1 MVDWQKHKA
10 HREAVMQAH
19 GQYVGIFDKNWE
31 PVLDVEDWLEAEW
44 GGIFADVGNMSMTLP
59 GEISPGVVNPVVDY
73 LLRNDLR
80 NLDKGGSLDALIHG
94 AVHVVVERPNLKRR
108 CYRILEINPRGGD
121 PQGNPAE
128 VELSGV
134 DSMEHLKHLPLWADP
149 SNRSKVVQLQ
159 WEDRQDGSAEKVS
172 RKLIG
177 RNLIG
182 YQQPSLLDN
191 MFAWTGS
198 YTSPSQWRR
207 FTPSMH
213 PVICSPVMSGNR
225 SEWCVVSARWDN
237 AWDLLKATWAAAGV
251 QPLAWLWL
259 PGDPQPFPSYTTLS
273 LPTTIIDFAPRATVT
288 GAAGIV
294 GQAFRQLRRTISSD
308 DFITSTTEFAD
319 VDARNSDGRR
329 PWVVYTLLD
338 ALDVNL
344 RKSTD
349 HRWVVG
355 GKSPDMVN
363 KAANIGIKTAFA
375 AAIAAVPGLGPPI
388 AEALKG
394 GAELLAEMSADR
406 LFVLNEYVDKNR
418 QFHYGRSRFT
428 AISKTGEANTVESLQ
443 KAWQAKQ
450 ETEGGI
456 SAEFSIDSPDPY
468 LPGRDFDLGD
478 TIGVTAWGVVWA
490 AYVSGLTWTSKP
502 GQEVGWQLRIGDYA
516 SLASPGELYQA
527 NKENIRAVI
536 GRLAVTKGG

>member
-44 GGIFADVGNMSMTLP
+44 GGIFADVGNMSMTIP

-108 CYRILEINPRGGD
+108 CYRVLEINPRGGD

-182 YQQPSLLDN
+182 YQQPSLLDS
-191 MFAWTGS
+191 MFAWTAG
-198 YTSPSQWRR
+198 YTDPSQWRG
-207 FTPSMH
+207 FNPSMH

-237 AWDLLKATWAAAGV
+237 AWDLLKATWAASGV

-294 GQAFRQLRRTISSD
+294 GQAFRQLKRTISSD

-319 VDARNSDGRR
+319 VDVRNTDGRR
-329 PWVVYTLLD
+329 PWVVYTLMD

-344 RKSTD
+344 RKSTV
-349 HRWVVG
+349 HRWLVG

-363 KAANIGIKTAFA
+363 KAANIGIKSAIA
-375 AAIAAVPGLGPPI
+375 AAIAAVPGIGPPI
-388 AEALKG
+388 AEGIKG
-394 GAELLAEMSADR
+394 AGELLAEMSADR

-478 TIGVTAWGVVWA
+478 TIGATAWGVVWA

-502 GQEVGWQLRIGDYA
+502 GSQVGWTIRIGDYS

-527 NKENIRAVI
+527 NKENVRAVI

>member
-1 MVDWQKHKA
+1 MVNWSQHKA

-19 GQYVGIFDKNWE
+19 GQYVGLYNKNWE
-31 PVLDVEDWLEAEW
+31 PVLDIEDWLEAEW

-59 GEISPGVVNPVVDY
+59 GEVSPGVVNPVVDY
-73 LLRNDLR
+73 LLRDDLR

-94 AVHVVVERPNLKRR
+94 AVHVVVERPGLKRR

-128 VELSGV
+128 VELTGV

-182 YQQPSLLDN
+182 YQQPSLLDS
-191 MFAWTGS
+191 MFSWTAG
-198 YTSPSQWRR
+198 YTSPRQWRG
-207 FTPSMH
+207 FNPSMH
-213 PVICSPVMSGNR
+213 PVICSPVMSGNK

-251 QPLAWLWL
+251 QPFAWLWL

-294 GQAFRQLRRTISSD
+294 GQAFRQLKRTISSD

-319 VDARNSDGRR
+319 VDIKNSDGRR
-329 PWVVYTLLD
+329 PWVVYTLMD
-338 ALDVNL
+338 PDVDI

-363 KAANIGIKTAFA
+363 KAANIGVKT
-375 AAIAAVPGLGPPI
+375 AIAAAVAAIPGIGPPI
-388 AEALKG
+388 AEGIKG
-394 GAELLAEMSADR
+394 GGELLAEMSADR

-456 SAEFSIDSPDPY
+456 SAEFSIDNPDPY

-478 TIGVTAWGVVWA
+478 TIGVTAWRVVWA

-502 GQEVGWQLRIGDYA
+502 GAEVGWQIRIGDYS

-527 NKENIRAVI
+527 NKENIRSVL

>member
-94 AVHVVVERPNLKRR
+94 AVHVVVERPGLKRR

-128 VELSGV
+128 VELTGV

-182 YQQPSLLDN
+182 YQQPSLLGT
-191 MFAWTGS
+191 MFSWTAG
-198 YTSPSQWRR
+198 YTDPAQWEG
-207 FTPSMH
+207 FNPSMH

-225 SEWCVVSARWDN
+225 SEWCVVLARWDN

-251 QPLAWLWL
+251 QPFAWLWL

-294 GQAFRQLRRTISSD
+294 GQAFRQLKRTISSD

-319 VDARNSDGRR
+319 VDIKNSDGRR
-329 PWVVYTLLD
+329 PWVVYTLMD
-338 ALDVNL
+338 PDVDI

-363 KAANIGIKTAFA
+363 KAANIGIKS
-375 AAIAAVPGLGPPI
+375 AIAAAVAAIPGIGPPI
-388 AEALKG
+388 AEGIKG
-394 GAELLAEMSADR
+394 AGELLAEMSADR

-418 QFHYGRSRFT
+418 EFHYGRSRFT

-478 TIGVTAWGVVWA
+478 TIGVTAWGAVWA

-502 GQEVGWQLRIGDYA
+502 GNEVGWTLRIGNY
-516 SLASPGELYQA
+516 SLLASPGELYQA

>member
-1 MVDWQKHKA
+1 MVDWQQHKA

-19 GQYVGIFDKNWE
+19 GQYVGLYDKNWE
-31 PVLDVEDWLEAEW
+31 PVLDIEDWVEAEW
-44 GGIFADVGNMSMTLP
+44 GGIFADVGNMSMTIP

-182 YQQPSLLDN
+182 YQQPSLLGS
-191 MFAWTGS
+191 MFSWTAG
-198 YTSPSQWRR
+198 YTDPAQWRG
-207 FTPSMH
+207 FNPSMH
-213 PVICSPVMSGNR
+213 PVICSPVMSGNK

-294 GQAFRQLRRTISSD
+294 GQAFRQLKRTISSD
-308 DFITSTTEFAD
+308 DYITSTTEFAD
-319 VDARNSDGRR
+319 VDIRNSDGRR
-329 PWVVYTLLD
+329 PWVVYTLMD

-344 RKSTD
+344 RKSTV
-349 HRWVVG
+349 HRWLVG

-363 KAANIGIKTAFA
+363 KAANIGIKTAIA
-375 AAIAAVPGLGPPI
+375 AAVAAVPGIGPPI
-388 AEALKG
+388 AEGIKG
-394 GAELLAEMSADR
+394 AGELLAEMSADR

-478 TIGVTAWGVVWA
+478 TIGATAWGVVWA

-502 GQEVGWQLRIGDYA
+502 GSQVGWTIRIGDYS

-527 NKENIRAVI
+527 NKENVRAVL

>member
-19 GQYVGIFDKNWE
+19 GQYVGLYNKNWE
-31 PVLDVEDWLEAEW
+31 PVLDIEDWLEAEW
-44 GGIFADVGNMSMTLP
+44 DGIFADVGNMSMTLP
-59 GEISPGVVNPVVDY
+59 GEVSPGVVNPVVDY
-73 LLRNDLR
+73 LLRDDLR

-94 AVHVVVERPNLKRR
+94 AVHVVVERPGLKRR

-182 YQQPSLLDN
+182 YQQPSLLGT
-191 MFAWTGS
+191 MFSWTAG
-198 YTSPSQWRR
+198 YTDPAQWRG
-207 FTPSMH
+207 FNPSMH
-213 PVICSPVMSGNR
+213 PVICSPVMSGNK

-251 QPLAWLWL
+251 QPFAWLWL
-259 PGDPQPFPSYTTLS
+259 PGDPQPFPSYATLS

-294 GQAFRQLRRTISSD
+294 GQAFRQLKRTISSD

-319 VDARNSDGRR
+319 VDIRNSDGRR
-329 PWVVYTLLD
+329 PWVVYTLMD
-338 ALDVNL
+338 APDVKL

-349 HRWVVG
+349 HRWLVG
-355 GKSPDMVN
+355 GKSPDIVN

-375 AAIAAVPGLGPPI
+375 AAVAAIPWVGAPI
-388 AEALKG
+388 AEVIKG
-394 GAELLAEMSADR
+394 GGELLAEMSADR

-456 SAEFSIDSPDPY
+456 SAEFSIDNPDPY

-502 GQEVGWQLRIGDYA
+502 GNEVGWQLRIGDYA

-527 NKENIRAVI
+527 NKENVRAVI

>member
-1 MVDWQKHKA
+1 MVDWSQHKA
-10 HREAVMQAH
+10 HREAVMEAH
-19 GQYVGIFDKNWE
+19 GQYVGLYDKNWE
-31 PVLDVEDWLEAEW
+31 PVLDIEDWLDAEW

-59 GEISPGVVNPVVDY
+59 GEIEPGVVNPVVDY
-73 LLRNDLR
+73 LLRDDLR

-94 AVHVVVERPNLKRR
+94 AVHVVVERPGLKRR

-128 VELSGV
+128 VELTGV

-182 YQQPSLLDN
+182 YQQPSLLGT
-191 MFAWTGS
+191 MFSWTAG
-198 YTSPSQWRR
+198 YTDPAQWRG
-207 FTPSMH
+207 FNPSMH

-251 QPLAWLWL
+251 QPFAWLWL
-259 PGDPQPFPSYTTLS
+259 PGDPQPFPSYATLS
-273 LPTTIIDFAPRATVT
+273 MPTTIIDFAPRATVT

-294 GQAFRQLRRTISSD
+294 GQAFRQLRRKISSD
-308 DFITSTTEFAD
+308 DYITSTTEFAD
-319 VDARNSDGRR
+319 VDVRNSDGRR
-329 PWVVYTLLD
+329 PWVVYTLMD
-338 ALDVNL
+338 PDVDI

-363 KAANIGIKTAFA
+363 KAANIGVKT
-375 AAIAAVPGLGPPI
+375 AIAAAVAAIPGIGPPI
-388 AEALKG
+388 AEGIKG
-394 GAELLAEMSADR
+394 AGELLAEMSADR

-428 AISKTGEANTVESLQ
+428 AISKPGEANTVDSLQ

-478 TIGVTAWGVVWA
+478 TIGVTAWRVVWA

-502 GQEVGWQLRIGDYA
+502 GAEVGWQIRIGDYS

-527 NKENIRAVI
+527 NKENIRSVL

>member
-1 MVDWQKHKA
+1 MVNWSQHKA

-19 GQYVGIFDKNWE
+19 GQYVGLYDKNWE
-31 PVLDVEDWLEAEW
+31 PVLDIEDWIEAEW

-59 GEISPGVVNPVVDY
+59 GEVSPGVVSPVVDH
-73 LLRNDLR
+73 LLRDDLR

-94 AVHVVVERPNLKRR
+94 AVHVVVERPGLRRR

-182 YQQPSLLDN
+182 YQQPSLLDS
-191 MFAWTGS
+191 MFSWTAG
-198 YTSPSQWRR
+198 YTDPAQWRG
-207 FTPSMH
+207 FNPSMH

-251 QPLAWLWL
+251 QPFAWLWL

-294 GQAFRQLRRTISSD
+294 GQAFRQLKRTISSD

-319 VDARNSDGRR
+319 VDIKNSDGRR
-329 PWVVYTLLD
+329 PWVVYTLMNPEVD
-338 ALDVNL
+338 I

-363 KAANIGIKTAFA
+363 KAANIGIKTAIA
-375 AAIAAVPGLGPPI
+375 AAVAAIPGIGPPI
-388 AEALKG
+388 AEGIKG
-394 GAELLAEMSADR
+394 AGELVAEMSADR

-478 TIGVTAWGVVWA
+478 TIGVTAWRVVWA

-502 GQEVGWQLRIGDYA
+502 GQEVGWTIRIGDYS

>member
-73 LLRNDLR
+73 LLRDDLR

-94 AVHVVVERPNLKRR
+94 AVHVVVERPGLKRR

-191 MFAWTGS
+191 MFAWTAG
-198 YTSPSQWRR
+198 YTDPSQWRG
-207 FTPSMH
+207 FNPSMH
-213 PVICSPVMSGNR
+213 SVICSPVMSGNR

-319 VDARNSDGRR
+319 VDIRNSDGRR

-344 RKSTD
+344 RKSTV
-349 HRWVVG
+349 HRWLVG

-363 KAANIGIKTAFA
+363 KAANIGIKTAIA
-375 AAIAAVPGLGPPI
+375 AAVAAVPGIGPPI
-388 AEALKG
+388 AEGIKG
-394 GAELLAEMSADR
+394 AGELLAEMSADR

-418 QFHYGRSRFT
+418 EFHYGRSRFT

-478 TIGVTAWGVVWA
+478 TIGATAWGVVWA

-502 GQEVGWQLRIGDYA
+502 GSQVGWTIRIGDYSA
-516 SLASPGELYQA
+516 LASPGELYQA
-527 NKENIRAVI
+527 NKENVRAVL

>member
-1 MVDWQKHKA
+1 MVDWSQHKT
-10 HREAVMQAH
+10 HREAVMRIH
-19 GQYVGIFDKNWE
+19 GQYVGLYDKNWE
-31 PVLDVEDWLEAEW
+31 PVLDIEDWLEAEW

-59 GEISPGVVNPVVDY
+59 GEVSPGVVSPVVDH
-73 LLRNDLR
+73 LLRDDLR

-94 AVHVVVERPNLKRR
+94 AVHVVVERPGLRRR

-182 YQQPSLLDN
+182 YQQPSLLDS
-191 MFAWTGS
+191 MFSWTAG
-198 YTSPSQWRR
+198 YTDPAQWRG
-207 FTPSMH
+207 FNPSMH

-251 QPLAWLWL
+251 QPFAWLWL

-273 LPTTIIDFAPRATVT
+273 LPTTIIDFAPRSTVT

-294 GQAFRQLRRTISSD
+294 GQAFRQLKRTISSD

-319 VDARNSDGRR
+319 VDIKNSDGRR
-329 PWVVYTLLD
+329 PWVVYTLMNPEVD
-338 ALDVNL
+338 I

-363 KAANIGIKTAFA
+363 KAANIGIKTAIA
-375 AAIAAVPGLGPPI
+375 AAVAAIPGIGPPI
-388 AEALKG
+388 AEGIKG
-394 GAELLAEMSADR
+394 AGELVAEMSADR

-478 TIGVTAWGVVWA
+478 TIGVTAWRVVWA

-502 GQEVGWQLRIGDYA
+502 GQEVGWTIRIGDYS

>member
-1 MVDWQKHKA
+1 MVNWQQHKA

-19 GQYVGIFDKNWE
+19 GQYVGLYDKNWE
-31 PVLDVEDWLEAEW
+31 PVLDIEDWLEAEW

-59 GEISPGVVNPVVDY
+59 GEVSPGVVNPVVDY

-94 AVHVVVERPNLKRR
+94 AVHVVVERPGLKRR

-128 VELSGV
+128 VELTGV

-182 YQQPSLLDN
+182 YQQPSLLDS
-191 MFAWTGS
+191 MFSWTAG
-198 YTSPSQWRR
+198 YTAPAQWRG
-207 FTPSMH
+207 FNPSMH
-213 PVICSPVMSGNR
+213 PVICSPVMSGNK

-259 PGDPQPFPSYTTLS
+259 PGDPQPFPAYTTLS
-273 LPTTIIDFAPRATVT
+273 LPTTIIDFAPRATIT

-294 GQAFRQLRRTISSD
+294 GQAFRHLKRTISSD

-319 VDARNSDGRR
+319 VDIRNSDGRR
-329 PWVVYTLLD
+329 PWVVYTLMD
-338 ALDVNL
+338 APDVTL

-349 HRWVVG
+349 HRWLVG

-375 AAIAAVPGLGPPI
+375 AAVAAIPWIGAPI
-388 AEALKG
+388 AEVIKG
-394 GAELLAEMSADR
+394 GGELLAELSADR

-478 TIGVTAWGVVWA
+478 TIGITAWGVVWA

-502 GQEVGWQLRIGDYA
+502 GNEVGWQLRIGDYS

-527 NKENIRAVI
+527 NKENVRAVI

>member
-1 MVDWQKHKA
+1 MVDWSQHKS

-19 GQYVGIFDKNWE
+19 GQYVGLYDKNWE
-31 PVLDVEDWLEAEW
+31 PVLDIEDWLEAEW

-59 GEISPGVVNPVVDY
+59 GEVSPGVVNPVVDY
-73 LLRNDLR
+73 LLRDDLR
-80 NLDKGGSLDALIHG
+80 NLDKGGGLDALIHG
-94 AVHVVVERPNLKRR
+94 AVHVVVERPGLKRR

-182 YQQPSLLDN
+182 YQQPSLLDS
-191 MFAWTGS
+191 MFSWTAG
-198 YTSPSQWRR
+198 YTDPAQWRG
-207 FTPSMH
+207 FNPSMH
-213 PVICSPVMSGNR
+213 PVICSPVMSVNR

-251 QPLAWLWL
+251 QPFAWLWL
-259 PGDPQPFPSYTTLS
+259 PGDPQPFPSYATLS
-273 LPTTIIDFAPRATVT
+273 LPTTIIDFAPRATIT

-294 GQAFRQLRRTISSD
+294 GQAFRHLKRTISSD

-319 VDARNSDGRR
+319 VDIRNSDGRR
-329 PWVVYTLLD
+329 PWVVYTLIN
-338 ALDVNL
+338 APEMKL

-375 AAIAAVPGLGPPI
+375 AAIAAVPGIGPPI
-388 AEALKG
+388 AEGIKG
-394 GAELLAEMSADR
+394 AGELVAEMSADR

-502 GQEVGWQLRIGDYA
+502 GNEVGWQLRIGDYS

-527 NKENIRAVI
+527 NKENIRAVL

>member
-1 MVDWQKHKA
+1 MVDWSQHKA

-19 GQYVGIFDKNWE
+19 GQYVGLYDKNWE
-31 PVLDVEDWLEAEW
+31 PVLDIEDWLEAEW
-44 GGIFADVGNMSMTLP
+44 GGIFADVGNMSMTLS
-59 GEISPGVVNPVVDY
+59 GEVSPGVVNPVVDY
-73 LLRNDLR
+73 LLRDDLR

-94 AVHVVVERPNLKRR
+94 AVHVVVERPGLRRR

-128 VELSGV
+128 VELTGV

-182 YQQPSLLDN
+182 YQQPSLLDS
-191 MFAWTGS
+191 MFSWTAG
-198 YTSPSQWRR
+198 YTSPRQWRG
-207 FTPSMH
+207 FNPSMH

-251 QPLAWLWL
+251 QPFAWLWL
-259 PGDPQPFPSYTTLS
+259 PGDPQPFPSYATLS

-294 GQAFRQLRRTISSD
+294 GQAFRQLKRTISSD

-319 VDARNSDGRR
+319 VDIRNSDGRR
-329 PWVVYTLLD
+329 PWVVYTLMD
-338 ALDVNL
+338 APDVTL

-349 HRWVVG
+349 HRWLVG

-363 KAANIGIKTAFA
+363 KATNIGIKTAFA
-375 AAIAAVPGLGPPI
+375 AAIAAVPGIGPPI
-388 AEALKG
+388 AEGIKG
-394 GAELLAEMSADR
+394 AGELVAEMSADR

-456 SAEFSIDSPDPY
+456 SAEFSIDNPDPY

-478 TIGVTAWGVVWA
+478 TIGVTVWGVVWA

-502 GQEVGWQLRIGDYA
+502 GNEVGWTLRIGDYS

-527 NKENIRAVI
+527 NKENIRAVL

>member
-1 MVDWQKHKA
+1 MVDWSQHKA

-19 GQYVGIFDKNWE
+19 GQYVGLYDKNWE
-31 PVLDVEDWLEAEW
+31 PVLDIEDWIEAEW

-59 GEISPGVVNPVVDY
+59 GEISPGVVNPVVDH
-73 LLRNDLR
+73 LLRDDLR

-94 AVHVVVERPNLKRR
+94 AVHVVVERPGLKRR

-182 YQQPSLLDN
+182 YQQPSLLGT
-191 MFAWTGS
+191 MFSWTAG
-198 YTSPSQWRR
+198 YTDPDQWEG
-207 FTPSMH
+207 FNSSMH

-251 QPLAWLWL
+251 QPFAWLWL

-294 GQAFRQLRRTISSD
+294 GQAFRQLKRTISSD

-319 VDARNSDGRR
+319 VDIKNSDGRR
-329 PWVVYTLLD
+329 PWVVYTLMD

-344 RKSTD
+344 RKSTV
-349 HRWVVG
+349 HRWLVG

-363 KAANIGIKTAFA
+363 KAANIGIKSAFA

-388 AEALKG
+388 AEGIKG
-394 GAELLAEMSADR
+394 AGELLAEMSADR

-478 TIGVTAWGVVWA
+478 TIGATAWGVVWA

-502 GQEVGWQLRIGDYA
+502 GSQVGWTIRIGDYS

-527 NKENIRAVI
+527 NKENVRAVL

>member
-1 MVDWQKHKA
+1 MVDWSQHKA

-19 GQYVGIFDKNWE
+19 GQYVGLYDKNWE
-31 PVLDVEDWLEAEW
+31 PVLDIEDWLEAEW

-59 GEISPGVVNPVVDY
+59 GEVSPGVVNPVVDY
-73 LLRNDLR
+73 LLRDDLR

-94 AVHVVVERPNLKRR
+94 AVHVVVERPGLRRR
-108 CYRILEINPRGGD
+108 CYRILEINPKGGD

-182 YQQPSLLDN
+182 YQQPSLLGT
-191 MFAWTGS
+191 MFSWTAG
-198 YTSPSQWRR
+198 YTDPAQWEG
-207 FTPSMH
+207 FNPSMH

-259 PGDPQPFPSYTTLS
+259 PGDPQPFPSYAKLS

-294 GQAFRQLRRTISSD
+294 GQAFRQLRRKISSD

-319 VDARNSDGRR
+319 VDIKNSDGRR
-329 PWVVYTLLD
+329 PWVVYTLMD

-344 RKSTD
+344 RKSTV
-349 HRWVVG
+349 HRWLVG

-363 KAANIGIKTAFA
+363 KAANIGIKTAIA
-375 AAIAAVPGLGPPI
+375 AAVAAVPGIGPPI
-388 AEALKG
+388 AEGIKG
-394 GAELLAEMSADR
+394 AGELLAEMSADR

-418 QFHYGRSRFT
+418 EFHYGRSRFT

-478 TIGVTAWGVVWA
+478 TIGATAWGVVWA

-502 GQEVGWQLRIGDYA
+502 GSQVGWTIRIGDYSA
-516 SLASPGELYQA
+516 LASPGELYQA
-527 NKENIRAVI
+527 NKENVRAVL

>member
-1 MVDWQKHKA
+1 MVNWSQHKA
-10 HREAVMQAH
+10 HREAVMHAH
-19 GQYVGIFDKNWE
+19 GQYVGLYDKNWE
-31 PVLDVEDWLEAEW
+31 PVLDIEDWLEAEW

-73 LLRNDLR
+73 LLRDDLR

-94 AVHVVVERPNLKRR
+94 AVHVVVERPGLKRR
-108 CYRILEINPRGGD
+108 CYRILEIIPRGGD
-121 PQGNPAE
+121 PEGNPAE
-128 VELSGV
+128 VELTGV

-149 SNRSKVVQLQ
+149 SNRSKVVQAQ

-182 YQQPSLLDN
+182 YQQPSLLGT
-191 MFAWTGS
+191 MFSWTDT
-198 YTSPSQWRR
+198 YTSPDQWRS
-207 FTPSMH
+207 FNPSMH

-225 SEWCVVSARWDN
+225 SEWCIVSARWDN

-251 QPLAWLWL
+251 QPFAWLWL
-259 PGDPQPFPSYTTLS
+259 PGDPQPFPTYTTLS

-294 GQAFRQLRRTISSD
+294 GQAFRQLKRTISSD
-308 DFITSTTEFAD
+308 DFITSVTEFAD
-319 VDARNSDGRR
+319 VDVRNTDGRK
-329 PWVVYTLLD
+329 PWVVYTLMD
-338 ALDVNL
+338 APSVQV

-349 HRWVVG
+349 HRFLVG

-363 KAANIGIKTAFA
+363 KVVNIGIKS
-375 AAIAAVPGLGPPI
+375 AIAAAVSAVPVIGGPA
-388 AEALKG
+388 AEAIKG
-394 GAELLAEMSADR
+394 AGELAAEMSADR
-406 LFVLNEYVDKNR
+406 LFVLNEFVDKNR

-428 AISKTGEANTVESLQ
+428 AVSKPGEANTVDSLQ

-456 SAEFSIDSPDPY
+456 SAEFSIDNPDPY

-502 GQEVGWQLRIGDYA
+502 GNEVGWTLRIGDYA

>member
-31 PVLDVEDWLEAEW
+31 PVLDIEDWLEAEW
-44 GGIFADVGNMSMTLP
+44 GGIFADVGNMSMTIP

-191 MFAWTGS
+191 MFSWTGS
-198 YTSPSQWRR
+198 YTSPSQWRG
-207 FTPSMH
+207 FNPSMH

-319 VDARNSDGRR
+319 VDVRNTDGRR
-329 PWVVYTLLD
+329 PWVVYTLMD
-338 ALDVNL
+338 APDVKL

-349 HRWVVG
+349 HRWLVG
-355 GKSPDMVN
+355 GKSPDIVN
-363 KAANIGIKTAFA
+363 KAANIGIKTAIA
-375 AAIAAVPGLGPPI
+375 AAVAAVPGIGPPI
-388 AEALKG
+388 AEAIKG
-394 GAELLAEMSADR
+394 AGELLAEMSADR

>member
-1 MVDWQKHKA
+1 MVDWSQHKA

-19 GQYVGIFDKNWE
+19 GQYVGLYDKNWE
-31 PVLDVEDWLEAEW
+31 PVLDIEDWVEAEW

-73 LLRNDLR
+73 LLRDDLR

-94 AVHVVVERPNLKRR
+94 AVHVVVERPGLKRR

-121 PQGNPAE
+121 PEGNPAE
-128 VELSGV
+128 VELTGV

-182 YQQPSLLDN
+182 YQQPSLLGS
-191 MFAWTGS
+191 MFAWTAG
-198 YTSPSQWRR
+198 YTDPSQWRG
-207 FTPSMH
+207 FNPSMH

-294 GQAFRQLRRTISSD
+294 GQAFRQLHRTISSD

-319 VDARNSDGRR
+319 VDVRNSDGRR
-329 PWVVYTLLD
+329 PWVVYTLMD
-338 ALDVNL
+338 APDVKL

-349 HRWVVG
+349 HRWLVG
-355 GKSPDMVN
+355 GKSPDIVN
-363 KAANIGIKTAFA
+363 KAANIGIKTAIA
-375 AAIAAVPGLGPPI
+375 AAVAAIPGIGPPI
-388 AEALKG
+388 AEGIKG
-394 GAELLAEMSADR
+394 AGELVAEMSADR

-478 TIGVTAWGVVWA
+478 TIGITAWGVVWA

-502 GQEVGWQLRIGDYA
+502 GNEVGWTLRIGDYA

-527 NKENIRAVI
+527 NKENVRAVI

>member
-1 MVDWQKHKA
+1 MVNWQQHKA

-31 PVLDVEDWLEAEW
+31 PVLDIEDWLEAEW

-59 GEISPGVVNPVVDY
+59 GEVSPGVVNPVVDY
-73 LLRNDLR
+73 LLRDDLR

-94 AVHVVVERPNLKRR
+94 AVHVVVERPGLKRR

-121 PQGNPAE
+121 PEGNPAE

-182 YQQPSLLDN
+182 YQQPSLLDS
-191 MFAWTGS
+191 MFSWTAG
-198 YTSPSQWRR
+198 YTSPAQWRG
-207 FTPSMH
+207 FNPSMH

-251 QPLAWLWL
+251 QPFAWLWL

-294 GQAFRQLRRTISSD
+294 GQAFRQLKRTISSD

-319 VDARNSDGRR
+319 VDIRNSDGRR
-329 PWVVYTLLD
+329 PWVVYTLMD
-338 ALDVNL
+338 APDVKL

-349 HRWVVG
+349 HRWLVG
-355 GKSPDMVN
+355 GKSPDIVN

-375 AAIAAVPGLGPPI
+375 AAVAAIPWVGAPI
-388 AEALKG
+388 SEVIKG
-394 GAELLAEMSADR
+394 GGELLAEMSADR
-406 LFVLNEYVDKNR
+406 LFVLNEYVDRNR

-456 SAEFSIDSPDPY
+456 SAEFSIDNPDPY

-502 GQEVGWQLRIGDYA
+502 GNEVGWQLRIGDYA

-527 NKENIRAVI
+527 NKENVRAVI

>member
-1 MVDWQKHKA
+1 MVDWSQHKA
-10 HREAVMQAH
+10 HREAVMHAH
-19 GQYVGIFDKNWE
+19 GQYVGLYDKNWE
-31 PVLDVEDWLEAEW
+31 PVLDIEDWLEAEW

-59 GEISPGVVNPVVDY
+59 GEVSPGVVNPVVDY
-73 LLRNDLR
+73 LLRDDLR

-94 AVHVVVERPNLKRR
+94 AVHVVVERPGLRRR

-128 VELSGV
+128 VELTGV

-182 YQQPSLLDN
+182 YQQPSLLDS
-191 MFAWTGS
+191 MFSWTAG
-198 YTSPSQWRR
+198 YTSPRQWRG
-207 FTPSMH
+207 FNPSMH

-251 QPLAWLWL
+251 QPFAWLWL
-259 PGDPQPFPSYTTLS
+259 PGDPQPFPSYTKLS

-294 GQAFRQLRRTISSD
+294 GQAFRQLRRKISSD
-308 DFITSTTEFAD
+308 DYITSTTEFAD
-319 VDARNSDGRR
+319 VNIRNSDGRR
-329 PWVVYTLLD
+329 PWVVYTLMD
-338 ALDVNL
+338 APDVKL

-349 HRWVVG
+349 HRWLVG

-363 KAANIGIKTAFA
+363 KAANIGIKTAIA
-375 AAIAAVPGLGPPI
+375 AAVAAIPGIGPPI
-388 AEALKG
+388 AEGIKG
-394 GAELLAEMSADR
+394 AGELVAEMSADR

-478 TIGVTAWGVVWA
+478 TIGITAWGVVWA

>member
-1 MVDWQKHKA
+1 M
-10 HREAVMQAH
+10 
-19 GQYVGIFDKNWE
+19 
-31 PVLDVEDWLEAEW
+31 EAEW

-59 GEISPGVVNPVVDY
+59 GEIAPGVANPVVDY
-73 LLRNDLR
+73 LLRDDLR

-94 AVHVVVERPNLKRR
+94 AVHVVVERPGLKRR

-128 VELSGV
+128 VELTGV

-182 YQQPSLLDN
+182 YQQPSLLDS
-191 MFAWTGS
+191 MFSWTAG
-198 YTSPSQWRR
+198 YTSPRQWRG
-207 FTPSMH
+207 FNPSMH

-259 PGDPQPFPSYTTLS
+259 PGDPQPFPAYTTLS

-294 GQAFRQLRRTISSD
+294 GQAFRQLKRTISSD
-308 DFITSTTEFAD
+308 DFITSATEFAD
-319 VDARNSDGRR
+319 VDVRNSDGRS
-329 PWVVYTLLD
+329 PWVVYTLMD

-344 RKSTD
+344 RKSTV
-349 HRWVVG
+349 HRWLVG

-375 AAIAAVPGLGPPI
+375 AAIAAVPGIGPPI
-388 AEALKG
+388 AESLKG

-478 TIGVTAWGVVWA
+478 TIGATAWGVVWA

-502 GQEVGWQLRIGDYA
+502 GSQVGWTIRIGDYS

-527 NKENIRAVI
+527 NKENVRAVL

>member
-10 HREAVMQAH
+10 HREAVMQAY

-94 AVHVVVERPNLKRR
+94 AVHVVVERPGLKRR
-108 CYRILEINPRGGD
+108 CYRILEINPKGGD

-128 VELSGV
+128 VELTGV

-182 YQQPSLLDN
+182 YQQPSLLN
-191 MFAWTGS
+191 SMFSWTAG
-198 YTSPSQWRR
+198 YTSPRQWRG
-207 FTPSMH
+207 FNPSMH

-251 QPLAWLWL
+251 QPFAWLWL

-294 GQAFRQLRRTISSD
+294 GQAFRQLRRKISSD

-319 VDARNSDGRR
+319 VDIRNSDGRR
-329 PWVVYTLLD
+329 PWVVYTLMD
-338 ALDVNL
+338 APDVKI

-349 HRWVVG
+349 HRWLVG

-363 KAANIGIKTAFA
+363 KATNIGIKS
-375 AAIAAVPGLGPPI
+375 AIAAAVAAIPGIGPPI
-388 AEALKG
+388 AEGIKG
-394 GAELLAEMSADR
+394 AGELLAEMSADR

-478 TIGVTAWGVVWA
+478 TIGVTAWGVVWV

-502 GQEVGWQLRIGDYA
+502 GNEVGWQLRIGDYA

-527 NKENIRAVI
+527 NKENVRAVI

>member
-1 MVDWQKHKA
+1 MVDWKKHKA

-31 PVLDVEDWLEAEW
+31 PVLDIEDWLEAEW
-44 GGIFADVGNMSMTLP
+44 GGIFADVGNMSMTIP

-94 AVHVVVERPNLKRR
+94 AVHVVVERPGLKRR
-108 CYRILEINPRGGD
+108 CYRILEINPKGGD

-182 YQQPSLLDN
+182 YQQPSLLGT
-191 MFAWTGS
+191 MFSWTAG
-198 YTSPSQWRR
+198 YTDPEQWEG
-207 FTPSMH
+207 FNPSMH

-237 AWDLLKATWAAAGV
+237 AWDLLKATWAASGV
-251 QPLAWLWL
+251 QPFAWLWL
-259 PGDPQPFPSYTTLS
+259 PGDPQPFPSYATLS
-273 LPTTIIDFAPRATVT
+273 LPTTIIDFAPRSTVT

-294 GQAFRQLRRTISSD
+294 GQAFRQLKRTISSD

-319 VDARNSDGRR
+319 VDVRNSDGRR
-329 PWVVYTLLD
+329 PWVVYTLMD
-338 ALDVNL
+338 APDVKL

-349 HRWVVG
+349 HRWLVG

-363 KAANIGIKTAFA
+363 KATNIGIKSAFA

-388 AEALKG
+388 AEGIKG
-394 GAELLAEMSADR
+394 AGELLAEMSADR
-406 LFVLNEYVDKNR
+406 LFVLNEYVDRNR
-418 QFHYGRSRFT
+418 RFHYGRSRFT

-527 NKENIRAVI
+527 NKENVRAVI

>member
-1 MVDWQKHKA
+1 MVDWSQHKA

-19 GQYVGIFDKNWE
+19 GQYVGLYDKNWE
-31 PVLDVEDWLEAEW
+31 PVLDIEDWLEAEW

-59 GEISPGVVNPVVDY
+59 GEVSPGVVNPVVDY
-73 LLRNDLR
+73 LLRDDLR

-94 AVHVVVERPNLKRR
+94 AVHVVVERPGLKRR

-128 VELSGV
+128 VELTGV

-182 YQQPSLLDN
+182 YQQPSLLDS
-191 MFAWTGS
+191 MFSWTAG
-198 YTSPSQWRR
+198 YTSPAQWRG
-207 FTPSMH
+207 FNPSMH

-251 QPLAWLWL
+251 QPFAWLWL

-273 LPTTIIDFAPRATVT
+273 LPTTIIDFAPRATIT

-294 GQAFRQLRRTISSD
+294 GQAFRQLKRTISSD

-319 VDARNSDGRR
+319 VDVRNTDGRR
-329 PWVVYTLLD
+329 PWVVYTLIN
-338 ALDVNL
+338 APEMKL

-363 KAANIGIKTAFA
+363 KATNIGIKTAFA

-388 AEALKG
+388 AEVIKG
-394 GAELLAEMSADR
+394 GGELVAEMSADR

-418 QFHYGRSRFT
+418 QFYYGRSRFT

-456 SAEFSIDSPDPY
+456 SAEFSIDNPDPY

-478 TIGVTAWGVVWA
+478 TIGVTVWGVVWA

-502 GQEVGWQLRIGDYA
+502 GNEVGWTLRIGDYS

-527 NKENIRAVI
+527 NKENVRAVL

>member
-1 MVDWQKHKA
+1 MVDWVQHKA

-19 GQYVGIFDKNWE
+19 GQYVGLYDKNWE
-31 PVLDVEDWLEAEW
+31 PVLDIEDWLEAEW

-59 GEISPGVVNPVVDY
+59 GEISPGVVNPVVDH
-73 LLRNDLR
+73 LLRDDLR

-94 AVHVVVERPNLKRR
+94 AVHVVVERPGLKRR
-108 CYRILEINPRGGD
+108 CYRILEINPKGGD

-134 DSMEHLKHLPLWADP
+134 DSMEHLKHLPLWSDP

-182 YQQPSLLDN
+182 YQQPSLLGT
-191 MFAWTGS
+191 MFSWTAG
-198 YTSPSQWRR
+198 YTDPAQWEG
-207 FTPSMH
+207 FNPSMH

-251 QPLAWLWL
+251 QPFAWLWL
-259 PGDPQPFPSYTTLS
+259 PGDPQPFPGYTTLS

-294 GQAFRQLRRTISSD
+294 GQAFRQLKRTISSD

-319 VDARNSDGRR
+319 VDIKNSDGRR
-329 PWVVYTLLD
+329 PWVVYTLMD
-338 ALDVNL
+338 APDVKL

-349 HRWVVG
+349 HRWLVG

-363 KAANIGIKTAFA
+363 KAANIGIKSAFA
-375 AAIAAVPGLGPPI
+375 AAIAAVPGIGPPI
-388 AEALKG
+388 AEGLKG

-406 LFVLNEYVDKNR
+406 LFVLNEYVDRNR
-418 QFHYGRSRFT
+418 EFHYGRSRFT

-502 GQEVGWQLRIGDYA
+502 GNEVGWQLRIGDYA

>member
-1 MVDWQKHKA
+1 MVDWSQHKA
-10 HREAVMQAH
+10 HREAVMEAH
-19 GQYVGIFDKNWE
+19 GQYVGLYDKNWE
-31 PVLDVEDWLEAEW
+31 PVLDIEDWLEAEW

-73 LLRNDLR
+73 LLRDDLR

-94 AVHVVVERPNLKRR
+94 AVHVVVERPGLKRR

-182 YQQPSLLDN
+182 YQQPSLLDS
-191 MFAWTGS
+191 MFSWTAG
-198 YTSPSQWRR
+198 YTSPAQWRG
-207 FTPSMH
+207 FNPSMH

-251 QPLAWLWL
+251 QPFAWLWL
-259 PGDPQPFPSYTTLS
+259 PGDPQPFPSYATLS

-294 GQAFRQLRRTISSD
+294 GQAFRQLKRTISSD

-319 VDARNSDGRR
+319 VDIKNSDGRR
-329 PWVVYTLLD
+329 PWVVYTLMNP
-338 ALDVNL
+338 DVEI

-363 KAANIGIKTAFA
+363 KAANIGIKTAIA
-375 AAIAAVPGLGPPI
+375 AAVAAIPGIGPPI
-388 AEALKG
+388 AEGIKG
-394 GAELLAEMSADR
+394 TGELLAEMSADR

-478 TIGVTAWGVVWA
+478 TIGVTAWRVVWA

-502 GQEVGWQLRIGDYA
+502 GQEVGWTIRIGDYA

-527 NKENIRAVI
+527 NKENVRAVI

>member
-10 HREAVMQAH
+10 HREAIMQAH

-59 GEISPGVVNPVVDY
+59 GELSPGVVNPVVDY

-94 AVHVVVERPNLKRR
+94 AVHVVVERPGLKRR

-191 MFAWTGS
+191 MFAWTAG
-198 YTSPSQWRR
+198 YTSPSQWRG
-207 FTPSMH
+207 FNPSMH

-319 VDARNSDGRR
+319 VDIRNSDGRR
-329 PWVVYTLLD
+329 PWVVYTLMD
-338 ALDVNL
+338 APDVKL

-349 HRWVVG
+349 HRWLVG

-375 AAIAAVPGLGPPI
+375 AAIAAVPGLGPVA
-388 AEALKG
+388 AELIKG
-394 GAELLAEMSADR
+394 GGELLAEMSADR
-406 LFVLNEYVDKNR
+406 LFVLNEYVDRNR

-478 TIGVTAWGVVWA
+478 TIGATAWGVVWA
-490 AYVSGLTWTSKP
+490 AYVSGLTWISKP
-502 GQEVGWQLRIGDYA
+502 GSQVGWTIRIGDYS

-527 NKENIRAVI
+527 NKENVRAVL

>member
-1 MVDWQKHKA
+1 MVDWSQHKA
-10 HREAVMQAH
+10 HREAVMQSH
-19 GQYVGIFDKNWE
+19 GQYVGLYDKNWE
-31 PVLDVEDWLEAEW
+31 PVLDIEDWLEAEW

-59 GEISPGVVNPVVDY
+59 GEVSPGVVNPVVDY
-73 LLRNDLR
+73 LLRDDLR

-94 AVHVVVERPNLKRR
+94 AVHVVVERPGLKRR

-121 PQGNPAE
+121 PEGNPAE

-182 YQQPSLLDN
+182 YQQPSLLDS
-191 MFAWTGS
+191 MFSWTAG
-198 YTSPSQWRR
+198 YTDPAQWRG
-207 FTPSMH
+207 FNSSMH

-251 QPLAWLWL
+251 QPFAWLWL
-259 PGDPQPFPSYTTLS
+259 PGDEQPFPSYSTLS

-294 GQAFRQLRRTISSD
+294 GQAFRQLKRTISSD

-319 VDARNSDGRR
+319 VDIRNSDGRR
-329 PWVVYTLLD
+329 PWVVYTLMD
-338 ALDVNL
+338 APDVTL

-349 HRWVVG
+349 HRWLVG

-363 KAANIGIKTAFA
+363 KATNIGIKSAFA
-375 AAIAAVPGLGPPI
+375 AAIAAVPGIGPPI
-388 AEALKG
+388 AEGIKG
-394 GAELLAEMSADR
+394 AGELLAEMSADR
-406 LFVLNEYVDKNR
+406 LFVLNEYVDRNR

-502 GQEVGWQLRIGDYA
+502 GNEVGWTLRIGDYS

>member
-1 MVDWQKHKA
+1 MVDWSQHKA

-19 GQYVGIFDKNWE
+19 GQYVGLYDKNWE
-31 PVLDVEDWLEAEW
+31 PVLDIEDWIEAEW

-59 GEISPGVVNPVVDY
+59 GEVSPGVVNPVVDY
-73 LLRNDLR
+73 LLRDDLR

-94 AVHVVVERPNLKRR
+94 AVHVVVERPGLKRR

-182 YQQPSLLDN
+182 YQQPSLLDS
-191 MFAWTGS
+191 MFSWTAG
-198 YTSPSQWRR
+198 YTDPAQWRG
-207 FTPSMH
+207 FNPSMH
-213 PVICSPVMSGNR
+213 PVICSPVMSGNK

-288 GAAGIV
+288 GAAGII
-294 GQAFRQLRRTISSD
+294 GQAFRQLKRTISSD

-319 VDARNSDGRR
+319 VDVRNSDGRR

-349 HRWVVG
+349 HRWLVG

-363 KAANIGIKTAFA
+363 KATNIGIKSAFA
-375 AAIAAVPGLGPPI
+375 AAIAAVPGL
-388 AEALKG
+388 
-394 GAELLAEMSADR
+394 
-406 LFVLNEYVDKNR
+406 
-418 QFHYGRSRFT
+418 
-428 AISKTGEANTVESLQ
+428 SL
-443 KAWQAKQ
+443 
-450 ETEGGI
+450 I
-456 SAEFSIDSPDPY
+456 HI
-468 LPGRDFDLGD
+468 
-478 TIGVTAWGVVWA
+478 
-490 AYVSGLTWTSKP
+490 
-502 GQEVGWQLRIGDYA
+502 
-516 SLASPGELYQA
+516 
-527 NKENIRAVI
+527 
-536 GRLAVTKGG
+536 

>member
-1 MVDWQKHKA
+1 MVNWSQHKA

-19 GQYVGIFDKNWE
+19 GQYVGLYDKNWE
-31 PVLDVEDWLEAEW
+31 PVLDIEDWLEAEW

-59 GEISPGVVNPVVDY
+59 GEIAPGVANPVVDY
-73 LLRNDLR
+73 LLRDDLR

-94 AVHVVVERPNLKRR
+94 AVHVVVERPGLKRR

-128 VELSGV
+128 VELTGV

-182 YQQPSLLDN
+182 YQQPSLLDS
-191 MFAWTGS
+191 MFSWTAG
-198 YTSPSQWRR
+198 YTSPRQWRG
-207 FTPSMH
+207 FNPSMH

-259 PGDPQPFPSYTTLS
+259 PGDPQPFPAYTTLS

-294 GQAFRQLRRTISSD
+294 GQAFRQLKRTISSD
-308 DFITSTTEFAD
+308 DFITSATEFAD
-319 VDARNSDGRR
+319 VDVRNSDGRS
-329 PWVVYTLLD
+329 PWVVYTLMD

-344 RKSTD
+344 RKSTV
-349 HRWVVG
+349 HRWLVG

-375 AAIAAVPGLGPPI
+375 AAIAAVPGIGPPI
-388 AEALKG
+388 AESLKG

-478 TIGVTAWGVVWA
+478 TIGATAWGVVWA

-502 GQEVGWQLRIGDYA
+502 GSQVGWTIRIGDYS

-527 NKENIRAVI
+527 NKENVRAVL

>member
-10 HREAVMQAH
+10 HREAIMQAH
-19 GQYVGIFDKNWE
+19 GQYVGVFDKNWE
-31 PVLDVEDWLEAEW
+31 PVLDIEDWIEAEW

-59 GEISPGVVNPVVDY
+59 GEISPGVVNPVVDH
-73 LLRNDLR
+73 LLRDDLR

-94 AVHVVVERPNLKRR
+94 AVHVVVERPGLKRR

-121 PQGNPAE
+121 PEGNPAE
-128 VELSGV
+128 VELTGV

-182 YQQPSLLDN
+182 YQQPSLLGT
-191 MFAWTGS
+191 MFSWTAG
-198 YTSPSQWRR
+198 YTDPAQWEG
-207 FTPSMH
+207 FNPSMH

-237 AWDLLKATWAAAGV
+237 AWDLLKATWAASGV
-251 QPLAWLWL
+251 QPFAWLWL

-294 GQAFRQLRRTISSD
+294 GQAFRQLKRTISSD

-319 VDARNSDGRR
+319 VDIKNSDGRR
-329 PWVVYTLLD
+329 PWVVYTLMD
-338 ALDVNL
+338 APDVTL

-349 HRWVVG
+349 HRWLVG

-375 AAIAAVPGLGPPI
+375 AAVAAIPWVGAPI
-388 AEALKG
+388 AEVIKG
-394 GAELLAEMSADR
+394 GGELLAEMSADR
-406 LFVLNEYVDKNR
+406 LFVLNEYVDRNR
-418 QFHYGRSRFT
+418 EFHYGRSRFT

-502 GQEVGWQLRIGDYA
+502 GNEVGWQLRIGDYA

>member
-1 MVDWQKHKA
+1 MVDWSQHKA

-19 GQYVGIFDKNWE
+19 GQYVGLYDKNWE
-31 PVLDVEDWLEAEW
+31 PVLDIEDWMEAEW
-44 GGIFADVGNMSMTLP
+44 GGIFADVGNMSMTIP
-59 GEISPGVVNPVVDY
+59 GELSPGVVNPVVDY

-94 AVHVVVERPNLKRR
+94 AVHVVVERPGLKRR

-128 VELSGV
+128 VELTGV
-134 DSMEHLKHLPLWADP
+134 ESMEHLKHLPLWADP

-182 YQQPSLLDN
+182 YQQPSLLDS
-191 MFAWTGS
+191 MFSWTAG
-198 YTSPSQWRR
+198 YTSPRQWRG
-207 FTPSMH
+207 FNPSMH

-251 QPLAWLWL
+251 QPFAWLWL

-294 GQAFRQLRRTISSD
+294 GQAFRQLKRTISSD

-319 VDARNSDGRR
+319 VDIRNSDGRR
-329 PWVVYTLLD
+329 PWVVYTLMD
-338 ALDVNL
+338 APDVTL

-349 HRWVVG
+349 HRWLVG
-355 GKSPDMVN
+355 GKSPDIVN
-363 KAANIGIKTAFA
+363 KAANIGIKTAIA
-375 AAIAAVPGLGPPI
+375 AAVAAIPGIGPPI
-388 AEALKG
+388 AEGIKG
-394 GAELLAEMSADR
+394 AGELLAEMSADR
-406 LFVLNEYVDKNR
+406 LFVLNEYVDRNR

-502 GQEVGWQLRIGDYA
+502 GVEVGWQLRIGDYA

-527 NKENIRAVI
+527 NKENVRAVI

>member
-1 MVDWQKHKA
+1 M
-10 HREAVMQAH
+10 
-19 GQYVGIFDKNWE
+19 
-31 PVLDVEDWLEAEW
+31 
-44 GGIFADVGNMSMTLP
+44 
-59 GEISPGVVNPVVDY
+59 
-73 LLRNDLR
+73 
-80 NLDKGGSLDALIHG
+80 
-94 AVHVVVERPNLKRR
+94 
-108 CYRILEINPRGGD
+108 
-121 PQGNPAE
+121 
-128 VELSGV
+128 
-134 DSMEHLKHLPLWADP
+134 
-149 SNRSKVVQLQ
+149 
-159 WEDRQDGSAEKVS
+159 
-172 RKLIG
+172 IG

-182 YQQPSLLDN
+182 YQQPSLLGT
-191 MFAWTGS
+191 MFSWTAG
-198 YTSPSQWRR
+198 YTDPAQWRG
-207 FTPSMH
+207 FNPSMH

-251 QPLAWLWL
+251 QPFAWLWL

-294 GQAFRQLRRTISSD
+294 GQAFRQLKRTISSD

-319 VDARNSDGRR
+319 VDIRNGDGRR
-329 PWVVYTLLD
+329 PWVVYTLMD
-338 ALDVNL
+338 APDVKL

-349 HRWVVG
+349 HRWLVG
-355 GKSPDMVN
+355 GKSPDIVN
-363 KAANIGIKTAFA
+363 KAANIGIKTAIA
-375 AAIAAVPGLGPPI
+375 AAVAAIPGIGPPI
-388 AEALKG
+388 AEGIKG
-394 GAELLAEMSADR
+394 AGELVAEMSADR

-502 GQEVGWQLRIGDYA
+502 GNEVGWQLRIGDYA

>member
-1 MVDWQKHKA
+1 MVDWVQHKA
-10 HREAVMQAH
+10 HREAVMEVH
-19 GQYVGIFDKNWE
+19 GQYVGLYDKNWE
-31 PVLDVEDWLEAEW
+31 PVLDIEDWIEAEW

-59 GEISPGVVNPVVDY
+59 GEIEPGVVNPVVDY
-73 LLRNDLR
+73 LLRDDLR

-94 AVHVVVERPNLKRR
+94 AVHVVVERPGLKRR

-121 PQGNPAE
+121 PEGNPAE
-128 VELSGV
+128 VELTGV

-182 YQQPSLLDN
+182 YQQPSLLGT
-191 MFAWTGS
+191 MFSWTAG
-198 YTSPSQWRR
+198 YTSPRQWRG
-207 FTPSMH
+207 FNPSMH
-213 PVICSPVMSGNR
+213 PVICSPVMSGNK

-251 QPLAWLWL
+251 QPFAWLWL

-294 GQAFRQLRRTISSD
+294 GQAFRQLKRTISSD

-319 VDARNSDGRR
+319 VDIKNSDGRR
-329 PWVVYTLLD
+329 PWVVYTLMD
-338 ALDVNL
+338 APDVTL

-349 HRWVVG
+349 HRWLVG

-363 KAANIGIKTAFA
+363 KAANIGIKTAIA
-375 AAIAAVPGLGPPI
+375 AAVAAIPGIGPPI
-388 AEALKG
+388 AEGIKG
-394 GAELLAEMSADR
+394 AGELLAEMSADR
-406 LFVLNEYVDKNR
+406 LFVLNEYVDRNR

-456 SAEFSIDSPDPY
+456 SAEFSIDNPDPY

-502 GQEVGWQLRIGDYA
+502 GNEVGWTLRIGDYA

>member
-182 YQQPSLLDN
+182 YQQPSLLGT
-191 MFAWTGS
+191 MFSWTAG
-198 YTSPSQWRR
+198 YTDPAQWEG
-207 FTPSMH
+207 FNPSMH

-294 GQAFRQLRRTISSD
+294 GQAFRQLKRTISSD
-308 DFITSTTEFAD
+308 DYITSTTEFAD
-319 VDARNSDGRR
+319 VDIRNSDGRR
-329 PWVVYTLLD
+329 PWVVYTLMD
-338 ALDVNL
+338 APDVTL

-349 HRWVVG
+349 HRWLVG
-355 GKSPDMVN
+355 GKSPDIVN

-375 AAIAAVPGLGPPI
+375 AAVAAIPWIGAPI
-388 AEALKG
+388 AEVIKG
-394 GAELLAEMSADR
+394 GGELLAELSADR
-406 LFVLNEYVDKNR
+406 LFVLNEYVDRNR

-428 AISKTGEANTVESLQ
+428 AISKPGEANTVESLQ

-502 GQEVGWQLRIGDYA
+502 GNEVGWQLRIGDYA

>member
-1 MVDWQKHKA
+1 MVNWQQHKA

-31 PVLDVEDWLEAEW
+31 PVLDIEDWLEAEW

-59 GEISPGVVNPVVDY
+59 GEVSPGVVNPVVDY
-73 LLRNDLR
+73 LLRDDLR

-94 AVHVVVERPNLKRR
+94 AVHVVVERPGLKRR

-121 PQGNPAE
+121 PEGNPAE

-182 YQQPSLLDN
+182 YQQPSLLDS
-191 MFAWTGS
+191 MFSWTAG
-198 YTSPSQWRR
+198 YTSPAQWRG
-207 FTPSMH
+207 FNPSMH

-251 QPLAWLWL
+251 QPFAWLWL

-294 GQAFRQLRRTISSD
+294 GQAFRQLKRTISSD

-319 VDARNSDGRR
+319 VDIRNSDGRR
-329 PWVVYTLLD
+329 PWVVYTLMD
-338 ALDVNL
+338 APDVKL

-349 HRWVVG
+349 HRWLVG
-355 GKSPDMVN
+355 GKSPDIVN

-375 AAIAAVPGLGPPI
+375 AAVAAIPWVGAPI
-388 AEALKG
+388 SEVIKG
-394 GAELLAEMSADR
+394 GGELLAEMSADR
-406 LFVLNEYVDKNR
+406 LFVLNEYVDRNR

-456 SAEFSIDSPDPY
+456 SAEFSIDNPDPY

-502 GQEVGWQLRIGDYA
+502 GSQVGWTIRIGDYS

-527 NKENIRAVI
+527 NKENVRAVLS
-536 GRLAVTKGG
+536 RLAVTKGG

>member
-1 MVDWQKHKA
+1 MVNWPQHKA

-19 GQYVGIFDKNWE
+19 GQYVGLYDKNWE
-31 PVLDVEDWLEAEW
+31 PVLDIEDWLEAEW

-94 AVHVVVERPNLKRR
+94 AVHVVVERPGLKRR

-128 VELSGV
+128 VELTGV

-182 YQQPSLLDN
+182 YQQPSLLDS
-191 MFAWTGS
+191 MFAWTAG
-198 YTSPSQWRR
+198 YTDPSQWRG

-213 PVICSPVMSGNR
+213 PVICSPVMSGNK

-294 GQAFRQLRRTISSD
+294 GQAFRQLKRTISSD

-319 VDARNSDGRR
+319 VDVRNSDGRR

-363 KAANIGIKTAFA
+363 KAANIGIKTAIA
-375 AAIAAVPGLGPPI
+375 AAVAAVPGIGPPI
-388 AEALKG
+388 AEGIKG
-394 GAELLAEMSADR
+394 AGELMAEMSADR

-456 SAEFSIDSPDPY
+456 SAEFSIDSPEPY

-478 TIGVTAWGVVWA
+478 TIGATAWGVVWA

-502 GQEVGWQLRIGDYA
+502 GSQVGWTIRIGDYS

-527 NKENIRAVI
+527 NKENVRAVL

>member
-1 MVDWQKHKA
+1 MVDWSQHKA

-19 GQYVGIFDKNWE
+19 GQYVGLYDKNWE
-31 PVLDVEDWLEAEW
+31 PVLDIEDWIEAEW

-59 GEISPGVVNPVVDY
+59 GEISLGVVNPVVDY
-73 LLRNDLR
+73 LLRDDLR

-94 AVHVVVERPNLKRR
+94 AVHVVVERPGLKRR

-182 YQQPSLLDN
+182 YQQPSLLDS
-191 MFAWTGS
+191 MFSWTAG
-198 YTSPSQWRR
+198 YTSPSQWRG
-207 FTPSMH
+207 FNPSMH

-237 AWDLLKATWAAAGV
+237 AWDLLKATWAASGV
-251 QPLAWLWL
+251 QPFAWLWL

-294 GQAFRQLRRTISSD
+294 GQAFRQLKRTISSD
-308 DFITSTTEFAD
+308 DYITSTTEFAD
-319 VDARNSDGRR
+319 VDIKNSDGRR
-329 PWVVYTLLD
+329 PWVVYTLMD
-338 ALDVNL
+338 PDVDI

-375 AAIAAVPGLGPPI
+375 AAIAAVPGIGPPI
-388 AEALKG
+388 AEGIKG
-394 GAELLAEMSADR
+394 AGELLAEMSADR
-406 LFVLNEYVDKNR
+406 LFVLNEYVDRNR

-478 TIGVTAWGVVWA
+478 TIGITAWGVVWA

-502 GQEVGWQLRIGDYA
+502 GNEVGWTLRIGDYS

>member
-1 MVDWQKHKA
+1 MVNWSQHKA

-19 GQYVGIFDKNWE
+19 GQYVGLYNKNWE
-31 PVLDVEDWLEAEW
+31 PVLDIEDWLEAEW

-59 GEISPGVVNPVVDY
+59 GEVSPGVVNPVVDY
-73 LLRNDLR
+73 LLRDDLR

-94 AVHVVVERPNLKRR
+94 AVHVVVERPGLKRR

-128 VELSGV
+128 VELTGV

-182 YQQPSLLDN
+182 YQQPSLLDS
-191 MFAWTGS
+191 MFSWTAG
-198 YTSPSQWRR
+198 YTSPRQWRG
-207 FTPSMH
+207 FNPSMH
-213 PVICSPVMSGNR
+213 PVICSPVMSGNK

-251 QPLAWLWL
+251 QPFAWLWL

-294 GQAFRQLRRTISSD
+294 GQAFRQLKRTISSD

-319 VDARNSDGRR
+319 VDIKNSDGRR
-329 PWVVYTLLD
+329 PWVVYTLMD
-338 ALDVNL
+338 PDVDI

-363 KAANIGIKTAFA
+363 KAANIGVKT
-375 AAIAAVPGLGPPI
+375 AIAAAVAAIPGIGPPI
-388 AEALKG
+388 AEGIKG
-394 GAELLAEMSADR
+394 AGELLAEMSADR
-406 LFVLNEYVDKNR
+406 LFVLNEYVDRTR

-456 SAEFSIDSPDPY
+456 SAEFSIDNPDPY

>member
-1 MVDWQKHKA
+1 MVNWQQHKA
-10 HREAVMQAH
+10 HREAVMEAH
-19 GQYVGIFDKNWE
+19 GQYVGLYDKNWE
-31 PVLDVEDWLEAEW
+31 PVLDIEDWLDAEW
-44 GGIFADVGNMSMTLP
+44 GGIFADVGNMSMTIP

-73 LLRNDLR
+73 LLRDDLR
-80 NLDKGGSLDALIHG
+80 NLDRGGSLDALIHG
-94 AVHVVVERPNLKRR
+94 AVHVVVERPGLKRR

-182 YQQPSLLDN
+182 YQQPSLLGT
-191 MFAWTGS
+191 MFSWTAG
-198 YTSPSQWRR
+198 YTDPDQWRG
-207 FTPSMH
+207 FNPSMH

-251 QPLAWLWL
+251 QPFAWLWL
-259 PGDPQPFPSYTTLS
+259 PGDPQPFPSYATLS

-294 GQAFRQLRRTISSD
+294 GQAFRQLKRTISSD

-319 VDARNSDGRR
+319 VDIKNSDGRR
-329 PWVVYTLLD
+329 PWVVYTLMD
-338 ALDVNL
+338 APDVTL

-349 HRWVVG
+349 HRWLVG

-363 KAANIGIKTAFA
+363 KAANIGIKSAFA
-375 AAIAAVPGLGPPI
+375 AAIAAVPGIGPAI
-388 AEALKG
+388 AEGIKG
-394 GAELLAEMSADR
+394 AGELLAEMSADR

-418 QFHYGRSRFT
+418 EFHYGRSRFT

-502 GQEVGWQLRIGDYA
+502 GAEVGWQLRIGDYA

-527 NKENIRAVI
+527 NKENVRAVI